1 MPVSRLISRWRAT
14 PEVGDN
20 ISAWRSEP
28 ARPPQLEPLPA
39 ELHPALAAA
48 LRRRGIHALYSHQA
62 DAWRHACRGEH
73 FVVVT
78 GTASGKTLC
87 YNLPVLDRLFNSPE
101 SRALYIFPTKALA
114 QDQASALENL
124 VQAAEAAAA
133 DPSMIAPE
141 LQTRARL
148 TRVPVAVY
156 DGDTPSSARPAIRRN
171 ARLIITNPDML
182 HTGILPHHT
191 AWAEFFRS
199 LDYVVIDEL
208 HTYRG
213 VFGSHVANVLRR
225 LRRIARFY
233 GASPRFILTSA
244 TIANPTGL
252 AERLVE
258 APVALVDNDGS
269 ARGPR
274 HFLIYNPPLVDPDLG
289 LRRSAVQESIH
300 LADDLLAYQVQ
311 TIIFGR
317 SRRTVE
323 LILTYLR
330 ERLQGRPGSPS
341 SGADPSAAI
350 RGYRS
355 GYLPSQR
362 REIEKG
368 LRQGSVR
375 AVVATNALELGIDIG
390 GLGAAV
396 LVGYPGTIAATWQ
409 QAGRAGRGDAAAL
422 AVLVATADPLD
433 QFLAHHP
440 DYFFERTPEQA
451 LVNPD
456 NLLILLNH
464 LRCAAFELPFQA
476 GDAFGSVPPEQVEEF
491 LEFLRSEQVLH
502 RSGQKYF
509 WMADEYPAQSVSLR
523 SASISNVLLQTEID
537 DRPYTLGEV
546 DLESAHWM
554 VHPEAVYLHE
564 GQTYIVRDLDLE
576 ARVARLEAA
585 ETDYYTEPL
594 METEVQ
600 VLEIAHEEQV
610 PGATRAH
617 GDIQVTSTIT
627 GFRKRRWYSNELLG
641 QGDLS
646 LPPTQLQTTG
656 YWLGRADSTVDRLR
670 EQGLWTNDP
679 NAYGPGWRQIREQVR
694 QRDGYRCQVCGIPEN
709 GRQHDVH
716 HKTPFKLFASPEQ
729 ANQLSNLVT
738 LCPSC
743 HRRVETAVRVRS
755 GLAGLG
761 FVLGHLA
768 PFFLMCDPRDLGV
781 HTDPQS
787 PLTGG
792 RPTVVLYDQVPAGI
806 GFSQRLFELHDELV
820 RRALDLVQDCAC
832 TDGCPSC
839 VGPGGENGQGGKRET
854 IAILQALCAGTAG
867 FDG

>member
-476 GDAFGSVPPEQVEEF
+476 GDAFGSVPPEQV
-491 LEFLRSEQVLH
+491 
-502 RSGQKYF
+502 
-509 WMADEYPAQSVSLR
+509 
-523 SASISNVLLQTEID
+523 
-537 DRPYTLGEV
+537 
-546 DLESAHWM
+546 
-554 VHPEAVYLHE
+554 
-564 GQTYIVRDLDLE
+564 
-576 ARVARLEAA
+576 
-585 ETDYYTEPL
+585 
-594 METEVQ
+594 
-600 VLEIAHEEQV
+600 
-610 PGATRAH
+610 
-617 GDIQVTSTIT
+617 
-627 GFRKRRWYSNELLG
+627 
-641 QGDLS
+641 
-646 LPPTQLQTTG
+646 
-656 YWLGRADSTVDRLR
+656 
-670 EQGLWTNDP
+670 
-679 NAYGPGWRQIREQVR
+679 
-694 QRDGYRCQVCGIPEN
+694 
-709 GRQHDVH
+709 
-716 HKTPFKLFASPEQ
+716 
-729 ANQLSNLVT
+729 
-738 LCPSC
+738 
-743 HRRVETAVRVRS
+743 
-755 GLAGLG
+755 
-761 FVLGHLA
+761 
-768 PFFLMCDPRDLGV
+768 
-781 HTDPQS
+781 
-787 PLTGG
+787 
-792 RPTVVLYDQVPAGI
+792 
-806 GFSQRLFELHDELV
+806 
-820 RRALDLVQDCAC
+820 
-832 TDGCPSC
+832 
-839 VGPGGENGQGGKRET
+839 
-854 IAILQALCAGTAG
+854 
-867 FDG
+867 